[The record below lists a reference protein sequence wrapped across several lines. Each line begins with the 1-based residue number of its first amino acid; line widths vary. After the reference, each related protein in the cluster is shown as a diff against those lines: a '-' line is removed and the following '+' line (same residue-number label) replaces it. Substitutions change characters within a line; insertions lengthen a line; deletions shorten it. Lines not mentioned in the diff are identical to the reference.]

1 MHPTKWI
8 LGAAGAV
15 GLTGCVTT
23 GEADLSYVRASDVI
37 NSLKDEL
44 AFVDSHPIGKRI
56 TVSNESCGD
65 LKGDQKSVFVTGK
78 FSTADVSLKTIATDT
93 VTGTVAGSKL
103 PLGAVL
109 IGVSGSLTRSTIRTQ
124 LVTYTLTNVQ
134 LPAISMRRV
143 EEVPNITFAPADDGG
158 LKVLHETFSTGGN
171 RTEAAGLAPDN
182 IPKHPIAD
190 AILAARDE
198 LLAIDHMRR
207 PCLLPSK
214 VKVEIDFQVQKK
226 LDVKGDVAFLV
237 FLDVA
242 GESVR
247 QREAANSIVVTFDLT
262 GSSQGFR

>member
-1 MHPTKWI
+1 MVAKKWI
-8 LGAAGAV
+8 FGVAASA
-15 GLTGCVTT
+15 GLAGCVTT
-23 GEADLSYVRASDVI
+23 GETDLSYVRASDVI

-44 AFVDSHPIGKRI
+44 AFVDSHPINKGIAVANEACEDRDKR
-56 TVSNESCGD
+56 
-65 LKGDQKSVFVTGK
+65 SVFVTGK
-78 FSTADVSLKTIATDT
+78 FLSADVSLKTIATDT
-93 VTGTVAGSKL
+93 VTGTVAGSKV
-103 PLGAVL
+103 PIGAVL
-109 IGVSGSLTRSTIRTQ
+109 IGLSGSLSRSTIRTQ
-124 LVTYTLTNVQ
+124 QVTYTLTNASNNAVS
-134 LPAISMRRV
+134 LARI
-143 EEVPNITFAPADDGG
+143 EEAPNVPFAPAEGGG
-158 LKVLHETFSTGGN
+158 LKIRHETFS
-171 RTEAAGLAPDN
+171 AGMNGSEQAGPRSE
-182 IPKHPIAD
+182 IPQPHPMAD

-198 LLAIDHMRR
+198 LLAVDHMRR

>member
-8 LGAAGAV
+8 LGAAATA

-44 AFVDSHPIGKRI
+44 AFVDSHPINKGI
-56 TVSNESCGD
+56 SVSNEACGD
-65 LKGDQKSVFVTGK
+65 GDKRSVFVTGK
-78 FSTADVSLKTIATDT
+78 FSSADVSLKTIATDT
-93 VTGTVAGSKL
+93 VTGTVAGSKV
-103 PLGAVL
+103 PIDAVL
-109 IGVSGSLTRSTIRTQ
+109 IGVSGSFARSTIRTQ
-124 LVTYTLTNVQ
+124 QVTYTLTNVQ
-134 LPAISMRRV
+134 SPAISLPRI
-143 EEVPNITFAPADDGG
+143 EEVPNIPFTPADDGG
-158 LKVLHETFSTGGN
+158 LRIRHETLSAGTTDAGAV
-171 RTEAAGLAPDN
+171 RVTEEG
-182 IPKHPIAD
+182 PKPHPIAD

-198 LLAIDHMRR
+198 LLAVDHTRR

-237 FLDVA
+237 FLDIA

-262 GSSQGFR
+262 GSSQSLR